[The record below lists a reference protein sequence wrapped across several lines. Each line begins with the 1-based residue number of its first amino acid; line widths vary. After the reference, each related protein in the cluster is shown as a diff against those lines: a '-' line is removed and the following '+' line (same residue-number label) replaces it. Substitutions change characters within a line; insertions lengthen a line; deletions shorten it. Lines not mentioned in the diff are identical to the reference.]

1 MIRLLARLGREF
13 ARQYQEDDT
22 RVFNEDVASVFKR
35 ISGRYFELVMSDGEI
50 KIGIS
55 AASAS

>member
-1 MIRLLARLGREF
+1 VIRLLARLGREF